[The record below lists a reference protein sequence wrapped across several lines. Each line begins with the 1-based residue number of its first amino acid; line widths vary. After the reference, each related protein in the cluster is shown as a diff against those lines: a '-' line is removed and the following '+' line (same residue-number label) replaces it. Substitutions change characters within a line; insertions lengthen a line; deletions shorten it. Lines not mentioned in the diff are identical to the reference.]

1 MISFL
6 IPLKKFYMHIFMSD
20 LFIIF
25 LDQFS
30 DLYQLISIVHA
41 RNLKTNLLK
50 WNQNGSIQSCIS

>member
-6 IPLKKFYMHIFMSD
+6 TPLKKFYMHIFMSD

-30 DLYQLISIVHA
+30 DLYQLY
-41 RNLKTNLLK
+41 LDC
-50 WNQNGSIQSCIS
+50 SCKKS